1 MPKIDKDA
9 VVEVK
14 LDTAAGMLEQ
24 SLTEEQ
30 RRGLFEHPGMRVIA
44 IVELASVAY
53 TGHAADEDKPPQVKL
68 RIKLAEA
75 AQDHDQAAMV
85 LEVARAM
92 MRRRKMQDTL
102 DELGPGTHDAERAVA
117 EALAAHPSE
126 AEFEAHQA
134 RKRRGSRVETHG

>member
-9 VVEVK
+9 TVEVK
-14 LDTAAGMLEQ
+14 LDTAAGLLEQ

-44 IVELASVAY
+44 IVELASVTY
-53 TGHAADEDKPPQVKL
+53 TGHADSEDKPPQVKL

-75 AQDHDQAAMV
+75 AQDHEQAEQV
-85 LEVARAM
+85 LQVARAM
-92 MRRRKMQDTL
+92 MRRRKMRDTL

-117 EALAAHPSE
+117 EALAQHPTE
-126 AEFEAHQA
+126 TEFEVHNR
-134 RKRRGSRVETHG
+134 RKRHGSRIEQHG